1 MNIQLN
7 AMQNSGSA
15 VPLGPLRSSRALFVN
30 CTLKRSPEI
39 SNTEGLAD
47 ISTEIIRR
55 QGVTVDVVRAVDHE
69 IATGI
74 WPDMTDPGWERD
86 DWLDL

>member
-1 MNIQLN
+1 M
-7 AMQNSGSA
+7 
-15 VPLGPLRSSRALFVN
+15 
-30 CTLKRSPEI
+30 EI
-39 SNTEGLAD
+39 M
-47 ISTEIIRR
+47 RR